1 MADPALSNGLRPR
14 RESPPLGGFAII
26 DKPAGWTSHDVVA
39 KLRGIFGTRRVG
51 HAGTLDP
58 MATGVLVCGV
68 DRATRLLGYVSGC
81 DKEYLGT
88 IRLGVATNTDDAE
101 GQIVGKVD
109 AGSLR
114 VEHVV
119 TELAALAA
127 KPTQRPSS
135 VSAIKVAGQRA
146 YRRVRAGEQVE
157 LPERP
162 VLISGLE
169 LLASR
174 AGPDSTFDLDIRV
187 ECSSGTYV
195 RAIARD
201 LGANLGVG
209 GHLTALRRTRVGGFE
224 LDLATPVAD
233 AALINIDEVCR
244 RVFAPLELSAAQA
257 VDVSHGRVI
266 RGEDAGAAPSFDAD
280 TSFDSR
286 TEPIGP
292 AVAWMQ
298 DQTRVVSGPT
308 REPIVQLAAS
318 PAYGPATEAVRAA
331 FAPTGQAIALVR
343 LRDGCWRPTLVL
355 RPATG

>member
-1 MADPALSNGLRPR
+1 MADPALSNGLRSS
-14 RESPPLGGFAII
+14 REPPPLGGFAII

-68 DRATRLLGYVSGC
+68 GRATRLLGYVSGC

-88 IRLGVATNTDDAE
+88 IRLGSTTDTDDAE
-101 GQIVGKVD
+101 GQMISQVD
-109 AGSLR
+109 ASSTR
-114 VEHVV
+114 VEQVII
-119 TELAALAA
+119 ELAALAA

-157 LPERP
+157 LAERP
-162 VLISGLE
+162 VLISSLE

-187 ECSSGTYV
+187 ACSSGTYV

-201 LGANLGVG
+201 LGAGLGVG
-209 GHLTALRRTRVGGFE
+209 GHLLALRRTRVGGFE
-224 LDLATPVAD
+224 LDVATPLTE
-233 AALINIDEVCR
+233 AALINVDDVCR

-266 RGEDAGAAPSFDAD
+266 RGEDTGVEPSFDAD
-280 TSFDSR
+280 TAFELPTQSSAR
-286 TEPIGP
+286 P
-292 AVAWMQ
+292 ATV
-298 DQTRVVSGPT
+298 
-308 REPIVQLAAS
+308 
-318 PAYGPATEAVRAA
+318 PAGGPATEAVRAA
-331 FAPTGQAIALVR
+331 FAPTGEAIALVQ
-343 LRDGCWRPTLVL
+343 LRDGCWRPTLVV